1 MASNMAASY
10 AGKYQISERENDSS
24 NRSLGLKQASTVHH
38 RGKEVKF
45 FMEINMNHDKK
56 LVTVWLTNSE
66 KSDPQIKRELQQIY
80 DTYKKKKFLVA
91 VFESGSGDL
100 YENTRDLLLFNR
112 RRLAEKEVCREKI
125 RKAKC

>member
-1 MASNMAASY
+1 MIHQAAH
-10 AGKYQISERENDSS
+10 
-24 NRSLGLKQASTVHH
+24 LGLNQASTVHH

-66 KSDPQIKRELQQIY
+66 QSDPQIKRELQQIY

-112 RRLAEKEVCREKI
+112 RRLAEKELCREKI
-125 RKAKC
+125 QKAKC